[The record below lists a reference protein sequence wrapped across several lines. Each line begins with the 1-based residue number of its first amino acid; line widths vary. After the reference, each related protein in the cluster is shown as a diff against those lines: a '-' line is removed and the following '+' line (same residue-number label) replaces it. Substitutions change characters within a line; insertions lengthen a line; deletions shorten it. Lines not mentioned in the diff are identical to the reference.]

1 MYMDDLTL
9 NREYKSSIFAI
20 LFGSEE
26 YKQNIL
32 DLYNALADTNY
43 TNLDDLVYTTLEDAI
58 YISVKNDVSF
68 LIDGNMALFEHQSTY
83 NPNMPLR
90 GLIYFSHLYQSYI
103 EKCEDSIFGS
113 KLIKIPTP
121 QYYVFY
127 NGERKLADKKL
138 LKLSDAFLHED
149 KSKGFE
155 WTATILNI
163 NLGHNKNFMDKCHI
177 LWEYSTFIYLA
188 RKYSKEFNDVNVG
201 VQKAID
207 ECISKNILKEFLLEK
222 QSEVIAMCLFKFD
235 KEKYENTLKNEAK
248 EEGIKEGI
256 KEGEFKALI
265 GLIKKGF
272 LTLQQAAEQ
281 LGMSVEKFE
290 KEAKSLALL

>member
-1 MYMDDLTL
+1 MEDLKV

-43 TNLDDLVYTTLEDAI
+43 TNLDDLTYTTLEDAI

-68 LIDGNMALFEHQSTY
+68 LIDGNMALYEHQSTY

-103 EKCEDSIFGS
+103 EKCKDSIFGS

-121 QYYVFY
+121 QYFVFY
-127 NGERKLADKKL
+127 NGEDRKVADKKI
-138 LKLSDAFLHED
+138 LKLSDAFIHED

-155 WTATILNI
+155 WTATMLNI
-163 NLGHNKNFMDKCHI
+163 NIGHNTAFMDKCHI
-177 LWEYSTFIYLA
+177 LWEYSIFIHLA
-188 RKYSKEFNDVNVG
+188 RNYSEELNDVNAG
-201 VQKAID
+201 VQKAIE
-207 ECISKNILKEFLLEK
+207 ECISKNILKNFLIEK
-222 QSEVIAMCLFKFD
+222 QAEVIAMCLFKFD
-235 KEKYENTLKNEAK
+235 KEKYEYTLKNEGI
-248 EEGIKEGI
+248 EEGKKEGK
-256 KEGEFKALI
+256 KEGKIETLLSLVKD
-265 GLIKKGF
+265 GL
-272 LTLQQAAEQ
+272 LTLQQAAERM
-281 LGMSVEKFE
+281 GMSLEKFE
-290 KEAKSLALL
+290 KEAKNLALL

>member
-1 MYMDDLTL
+1 MEDLKV

-32 DLYNALADTNY
+32 DLYNALADTNH
-43 TNLDDLVYTTLEDAI
+43 TNLDELEYTTLEDAI

-103 EKCEDSIFGS
+103 EKCEDSIYGS

-127 NGERKLADKKL
+127 NGEDRKVADKKV

-149 KSKGFE
+149 KSNGFE
-155 WTATILNI
+155 WTATMLNI
-163 NLGHNKNFMDKCHI
+163 NIGHNKKFLEKCHI
-177 LWEYSTFIYLA
+177 LWEYSTFIHLA
-188 RKYSKEFNDVNVG
+188 RTYSEELNDVNAG

-207 ECISKNILKEFLLEK
+207 ECISKNILKDFLIEK

-235 KEKYENTLKNEAK
+235 KEKYEDTLKR
-248 EEGIKEGI
+248 EGERK
-256 KEGEFKALI
+256 GEFKALI
-265 GLIKKGF
+265 ELVKKG
-272 LTLQQAAEQ
+272 LLSLQQASDQ
-281 LGMSVEKFE
+281 MGMSLEKFE
-290 KEAKSLALL
+290 KEAKNLALL

>member
-1 MYMDDLTL
+1 MEDVTV

-32 DLYNALADTNY
+32 DLYNALADKNY
-43 TNLDDLVYTTLEDAI
+43 TNLDDLTYTTLEDAI

-103 EKCEDSIFGS
+103 EKCKDSIFGS

-121 QYYVFY
+121 QYIVFY
-127 NGERKLADKKL
+127 NGEDRKVADRKL
-138 LKLSDAFLHED
+138 LKLSDAFINED
-149 KSKGFE
+149 KTKGFE
-155 WTATILNI
+155 WTATMLNI
-163 NLGHNKNFMDKCHI
+163 NIGHNKKFMEKCHI
-177 LWEYSTFIYLA
+177 IWEYSTFIHLA
-188 RKYSKEFNDVNVG
+188 RKYTKELDNANAG

-207 ECISKNILKEFLLEK
+207 ECIDKNILKDFLKEK

-235 KEKYENTLKNEAK
+235 KEKYEYTLRNEGK
-248 EEGIKEGI
+248 EEGI
-256 KEGEFKALI
+256 KEGEFKTLI
-265 GLIKKGF
+265 NLVKDKI
-272 LTLQQAAEQ
+272 LSLQQAAARI
-281 LGMSVEKFE
+281 GMSVENFE
-290 KEAKSLALL
+290 KEAKTLALL